1 MTRAL
6 AHDLRRKLDEL
17 ELALFTGEGLAPGD
31 VTAAAGALADQV
43 DAERARRASTAAAG
57 SAEGA
62 GARMDDSAR
71 ERVRALSEAAAFGK
85 DAYRARFGV
94 CGVRPFESAS
104 GVRIYLLPIETLPN
118 HVNNVYLILS
128 PAHSPLLFDAG
139 SGIGRTREDFARAAR
154 VLTSVYGEGDVLG
167 GVRDVVVSHGHID
180 HFGGVGFWRERGARL
195 HVHEHD
201 LRVLTNFTE
210 RIVVSTL
217 SVRAFW
223 HHAGVPEEERAEM
236 EQMYVGG
243 KNFFQPVPVEHVLTD
258 GARVFDYIAHHAPGH
273 CPGQICM
280 QIDNIL
286 LTADHVLPRITPHQS
301 PESITP
307 STGLDHY
314 LESLDKVRRIAG
326 IDLALPGHEE
336 PMDRLYQRITEIV
349 TFHRRRLEK
358 VRLLCAGGQTK
369 TVREIALA
377 LFGPRVGY
385 DRILALQEAGAH
397 VEYLARRGILEI
409 ENVEA
414 LLRERDPVLHYRAA
428 ASAAIQPAPG
438 DPAAA

>member
-17 ELALFTGEGLAPGD
+17 ELALFTGGGLSSGD
-31 VTAAAGALADQV
+31 VTAAAGPLADRIG
-43 DAERARRASTAAAG
+43 DA
-57 SAEGA
+57 
-62 GARMDDSAR
+62 AR

-85 DAYRARFGV
+85 DAYRAKFGV

-118 HVNNVYLILS
+118 HVNNVYLVLS
-128 PAHSPLLFDAG
+128 PAHTPLLYDAG
-139 SGIGRTREDFARAAR
+139 SGIGRTREDFARTAR
-154 VLTSVYGEGDVLG
+154 VLAEVYEERDVLDR
-167 GVRDVVVSHGHID
+167 VRDVVVSHGHID
-180 HFGGVGFWRERGARL
+180 HFGGVGSWQKRGARL
-195 HVHEHD
+195 WVHEHD
-201 LRVLTNFTE
+201 LRVLTNFAE
-210 RIVVSTL
+210 RIIVSTL
-217 SVRAFW
+217 AVRAFW
-223 HHAGVPEEERAEM
+223 RHAGVPEAERAEM

-258 GARVFDYIAHHAPGH
+258 RARVYDYTVHHTPGH
-273 CPGQICM
+273 CPGQICL
-280 QIDNIL
+280 QIDNVL

-301 PESITP
+301 PESITA

-314 LESLDKVRRIAG
+314 LEALDKVRRIGG

-336 PMDRLYQRITEIV
+336 PIERLYQRITEIE

-358 VRLLCAGGQTK
+358 VRLLCAVQAQ
-369 TVREIALA
+369 TVRDIALA
-377 LFGPRVGY
+377 LFGPREGY
-385 DRILALQEAGAH
+385 DRILALQEAAAH

-428 ASAAIQPAPG
+428 GGASTLAPSSPEAA
-438 DPAAA
+438 